1 MFLIKKKLAHL
12 FSVGK
17 SLQFKRN
24 KTLRDVLSCIPDQ
37 SSTFTAE
44 TCAELLAVEYIGNA
58 DERKFTVCADS
69 ESYLQA
75 PQPLETEH
83 PTIVDASTQNK
94 PGTRTPPQP
103 AGSQDVAVSVVTSER
118 TRLPHRKNPRRRN
131 PAFGHQTSDGPLRD
145 RQAAC
150 SCKSMFF

>member
-24 KTLRDVLSCIPDQ
+24 KPLRDVLSCIPDQ

-75 PQPLETEH
+75 RFSPKQTRDEDTTATCRIPGRGGIRGNERADTAASQEESETAE
-83 PTIVDASTQNK
+83 SRL
-94 PGTRTPPQP
+94 RTPN
-103 AGSQDVAVSVVTSER
+103 
-118 TRLPHRKNPRRRN
+118 L
-131 PAFGHQTSDGPLRD
+131 
-145 RQAAC
+145 
-150 SCKSMFF
+150 

>member
-1 MFLIKKKLAHL
+1 MFLIKKNWPICLVLANRC
-12 FSVGK
+12 
-17 SLQFKRN
+17 SLRGIKRSETFCRASQTKVPRLQLKPVPN
-24 KTLRDVLSCIPDQ
+24 SLLWNISETQTSG
-37 SSTFTAE
+37 SSRCVRTRNP
-44 TCAELLAVEYIGNA
+44 TC
-58 DERKFTVCADS
+58 K
-69 ESYLQA
+69 
-75 PQPLETEH
+75 H
-83 PTIVDASTQNK
+83 ASPQNK